1 MGTAMPQGPGLAP
14 TKTPTKAPNRWLPC
28 RRSVPSP
35 FSCPYWT
42 RAVLM
47 EVRFGPNS
55 ELKDGDRNEHQG
67 PPRLTGSGDSR
78 AAGSTRLLGTRY
90 LSPKLAERYVRQ
102 GERLELRACG
112 VVFSVAG
119 GLGSVPTDAPLL
131 ASQEPPNVVEVEE
144 PDQAGHAN
152 SVDVVDRCQ
161 RRDGS
166 DGDHGD
172 ATHQARGE
180 RSER

>member
-1 MGTAMPQGPGLAP
+1 MPQGPGLAP
-14 TKTPTKAPNRWLPC
+14 TKTPTKAPNRWRPC
-28 RRSVPSP
+28 WRSVPSP

-55 ELKDGDRNEHQG
+55 ELKNGDRNEHQG

-102 GERLELRACG
+102 GERLELRPCG
-112 VVFSVAG
+112 VVFRVAR

-131 ASQEPPNVVEVEE
+131 APEEPPNVVQMEE
-144 PDQAGHAN
+144 PDQERHTH
-152 SVDVVDRCQ
+152 SVDEIDGGQGGDGCQ
-161 RRDGS
+161 D
-166 DGDHGD
+166 DHD
-172 ATHQARGE
+172 YAADQAGAQ
-180 RSER
+180 